1 MARSFRSRRFR
12 RSARRFGARRRR
24 GSSLGRIKKD
34 IQKCNFPTKV
44 KFMGLTE
51 RKVMFLT
58 KNMSIE
64 FTGNGGLDVA
74 KCIYLSPTST
84 ENYKSIVEENVTVST
99 VQKVPDPAHP
109 GQFIDKDVN
118 YNVRQPNWD
127 KLCILGI
134 YIKIQPTVNQFIPGG
149 RDIVPIK
156 CIYSMNN
163 ADVPFAREYDIAIQP
178 KKQIFTF
185 NSNEAFTIYVPAPT
199 TMEFGSANVHKS
211 KTWWSLAD
219 LKTFTTSIITGHS
232 AIQDDEYEERDD
244 TFEEEEDD
252 QNTCMLG
259 DVLMANGNTMH
270 AGRLTFITSG
280 VASFNVTINYKVAL
294 KG

>member
-12 RSARRFGARRRR
+12 RSARRYAARRRR

-58 KNMSIE
+58 KNMSME
-64 FTGNGGLDVA
+64 FTKRDDNADVA
-74 KCIYLSPTST
+74 KCIYLSPTFT
-84 ENYKSIVEENVTVST
+84 ENYKSIVEEDVTITTVRPPITEGGDNVV
-99 VQKVPDPAHP
+99 K
-109 GQFIDKDVN
+109 N

-127 KLCILGI
+127 KMCILGI
-134 YIKIQPTVNQFIPGG
+134 YIKIQPTMNQFTVGT
-149 RDIVPIK
+149 REIVPIK

-163 ADVPFAREYDIAIQP
+163 ADVEFAREYDIAIQP

-199 TMEFGSANVHKS
+199 TMEFGSSNVHKS

-219 LKTFTTSIITGHS
+219 LKTFSTSIITRSG
-232 AIQDDEYEERDD
+232 DGDEED
-244 TFEEEEDD
+244 TFDEEDQD
-252 QNTCMLG
+252 QDLPLLG
-259 DVLMANGNTMH
+259 DVLMANGNIMH

-280 VASFNVTINYKVAL
+280 DASFNVTINYKVAL